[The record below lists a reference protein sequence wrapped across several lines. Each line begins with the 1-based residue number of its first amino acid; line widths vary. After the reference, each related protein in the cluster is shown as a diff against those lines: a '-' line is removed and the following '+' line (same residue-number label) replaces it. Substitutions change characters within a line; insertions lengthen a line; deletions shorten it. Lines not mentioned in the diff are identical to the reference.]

1 MKPVDEKKNEK
12 HQIRPCISGLKAKG
26 RLTLNPMRLSSL
38 LEVALHALVS
48 RLTYVTWPGFLR
60 EG

>member
-1 MKPVDEKKNEK
+1 MKPVDEKKKEK

-26 RLTLNPMRLSSL
+26 RLTLNPMRMSSL

-48 RLTYVTWPGFLR
+48 RLTYVT
-60 EG
+60 